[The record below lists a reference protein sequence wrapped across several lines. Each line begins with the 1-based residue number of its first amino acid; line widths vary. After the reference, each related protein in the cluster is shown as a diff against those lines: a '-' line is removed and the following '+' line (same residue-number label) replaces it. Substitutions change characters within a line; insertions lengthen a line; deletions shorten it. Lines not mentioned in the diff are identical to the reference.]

1 MFLSLGW
8 GVRGS
13 WPQESPSWPP
23 SSFLLSLLT
32 QTPRAPRQT
41 PLPAP
46 PPQRPMGQE
55 CGGAGDKGAAV
66 RSPQIPGPGVHLQ
79 TDVSNNS
86 PSTRRAKTA
95 GGLAETE
102 VKVNCF
108 TAVLPTP
115 AKLSLFFHPQ
125 LPPLL
130 PKSQDTKSVRMDFMW
145 SKKVGCGALS
155 PSPCLA
161 LLSFLE

>member
-1 MFLSLGW
+1 MSLSLGW

-13 WPQESPSWPP
+13 WPQESPKWPP
-23 SSFLLSLLT
+23 SSSL
-32 QTPRAPRQT
+32 PPYSDPKGPSANSSASP
-41 PLPAP
+41 P
-46 PPQRPMGQE
+46 PPQRPTGQE

-95 GGLAETE
+95 GGLAESE
-102 VKVNCF
+102 VTVNCF

-115 AKLSLFFHPQ
+115 VKLSLFFHPQ

-130 PKSQDTKSVRMDFMW
+130 PKSQDTKSRRMDFMW

-155 PSPCLA
+155 PSLCLA
-161 LLSFLE
+161 PLSFLE